1 MVSLNPG
8 ACVEP
13 QRTPCNMT
21 ATCGSH
27 AVSVFFP
34 FFFIGNSL
42 TASCPSLGLKH
53 IFALSDEEV
62 CER

>member
-1 MVSLNPG
+1 MQHDCDMRIARSFRFL
-8 ACVEP
+8 
-13 QRTPCNMT
+13 
-21 ATCGSH
+21 
-27 AVSVFFP
+27 SV
-34 FFFIGNSL
+34 FFIGNSL